1 MMNKSNGGAEADLG
15 ADSFWCDNLPYIA
28 FLTTPSSMRM
38 GLFDLN
44 EMRLWGLR
52 RNSTRALC
60 LPLLPTGFKPP
71 RA

>member
-1 MMNKSNGGAEADLG
+1 MMNKSNGGAETDLG

-44 EMRLWGLR
+44 YVRLWGLR
-52 RNSTRALC
+52 RHSTRALWFTS
-60 LPLLPTGFKPP
+60 PPYGF
-71 RA
+71 